1 MSEISSRFV
10 VVLALCLSLAGSA
23 QVLFRTDFSS
33 VPKEMTLGRGISVVD
48 KALFFEGSKGGV
60 LTATL
65 DFPAEGE
72 ILVRFQIRQGKKK
85 EGARDGHIGATLYFA
100 DTSSTMFYSRGKEWI
115 YIRKQPGREKVHETL
130 IKDADLALP
139 QGATHLT
146 VEIALRRDHY
156 LFRCGRFVS
165 PKMKWTGSPLAQL
178 RPYAYNFDCE
188 IRDLEIVA
196 RAEEK
201 PLVPGEKRVLLEEAF
216 ESEQVLQ
223 SVTGVCL
230 ADGVSGKGLS
240 FVPGSK
246 QRLRLDLP
254 ESIGTCGTIL
264 FWYRPEVPIAGTRGN
279 NWMLAGKD
287 AEGKKTL
294 LNVYIDGAGF
304 NSVLTREE
312 GLSAQQVRRWIRGA
326 IVEDDWHFY
335 ALTFDEEG
343 YVQNMLDALPYYYYG
358 HSWRTTQYA
367 NLAVAGIKSVELC
380 PGFTYDNLQI
390 TNYAMDEAELSRA
403 YRRTMPVDLLIDDS
417 IADAGVDYVFTFR
430 VAPGGTFMAPPPV
443 DSDITMA
450 KVRIEAKILDLEGRF
465 LLGKAYEL
473 DVSRE
478 HECRLPAV
486 NLAHG
491 QVVKLVFDIETPGGR
506 IRRTK
511 IVKGW
516 KTAEPRPVGGDYTKG
531 KLLYEKAFAAVDDPD
546 LILRGPVKA
555 VGGYLEAGPGKYD
568 HVALVV
574 PFAKGSLRFGE
585 PVLLEIDWPDDKP
598 RNIGLYMYKP
608 QKSRALRDCL
618 AGGIT
623 AGNLYPNSGGM
634 QTAKYLFYPGFE
646 SYVFEART
654 MSSGYPAAI
663 AALRI
668 YAIDGGLPRLAV
680 NYPEGLPHRMF
691 GHTDEDQ
698 TFDYLLDHT
707 SWGNPFL
714 GTRYE
719 QITDVLLEYYDY
731 TGQEAWNHPLL
742 RYGWLF
748 YPVLG
753 SESGGQYPY
762 KPDFVPYMLRAFAK
776 RGKSVYAILNLHGGV
791 PEFFRQPGRLQEWT
805 EKGWIRLNA
814 FGEPL
819 SRHPTPPSN
828 MLVPEVEAMF
838 LAHLEKILRQNAR
851 YDGFEGVD
859 YWMGPLAA
867 VGAVRTEVP
876 ENQADRYAE
885 RGTYSYDDFTVNLY
899 RAAAASDMPDFKGT
913 DRFMKRFEYLTDA
926 GNEAKWLEWNVAK
939 VAAHLKRVRALLDEH
954 KPSLKLVVS
963 GGVKTHPSFARI
975 PGVSIDPM
983 RHPTHFRWSLQ
994 HCEKITDVDQKLYDL
1009 DRPEDCLGAGTGLT
1023 QVSAFHSYG
1032 ETFTDSPHPDY
1043 ASYFQNIDLKPPGRH
1058 ALKDPVFSI
1067 AKYDMLRWTFGG
1079 QPLAAMGREDELREF
1094 ARAYCALPALPFQDV
1109 PGAADPVTVRYLDT
1123 KNGCYVYCANLLH
1136 ADCNVAISGA
1146 DVLEDLSDGAQVQ
1159 ARKIALRPYQLRSFL
1174 VKTGG
1179 RDIVSAKASV
1189 PEGVVAFYRDEVAR
1203 TASAVSTAK
1212 ELGLDASA
1220 IEAAIPNVRAAIG
1233 SGLFAEAHRLLFS
1246 AAWHKLQQ
1254 NLADKE
1260 NVLKTAEMI
1269 RQGRIRVN
1277 CGSVASVALADGRLF
1292 LRDASFADGLG
1303 YGYYGRRAK
1312 ACIRENGKLR
1322 DIPEKPL
1329 FASEVYD
1336 IDGYKFRLADG
1347 TYRVTL
1353 YLRWGYEP
1361 SFRKTF
1367 NLASTVHVGNES
1379 RDVVF
1384 IRDMK
1389 DDFNNYI
1396 VLDSLQVEVN
1406 GGILDIRLTAPEID
1420 DCRLLNGIEIERV
1433 R

>member
-1 MSEISSRFV
+1 MSKLYSWFV
-10 VVLALCLSLAGSA
+10 SVLALCLSQAGSA

-33 VPKEMTLGRGISVVD
+33 VPKEMTLARGISLVD

-60 LTATL
+60 LTAKL
-65 DFPAEGE
+65 DFAAEGDT
-72 ILVRFQIRQGKKK
+72 LVRFQIRQGKKK
-85 EGARDGHIGATLYFA
+85 EGARDGHIGATLHFA

-115 YIRKQPGREKVHETL
+115 YIRKQPGRKKVHETL
-130 IKDADLALP
+130 IKDANLALP

-156 LFRCGRFVS
+156 VFRCGRFVS
-165 PKMKWTGSPLAQL
+165 PKMKWTGSPLAQFHA
-178 RPYAYNFDCE
+178 YTYNFDCE
-188 IRDLEIVA
+188 IRNLEIVA
-196 RAEEK
+196 LTEEK
-201 PLVPGEKRVLLEEAF
+201 PFVPGEKRTLLDEPF
-216 ESEQVLQ
+216 ESEHVLQ
-223 SVTGVCL
+223 SVKGARL

-240 FVPGSK
+240 FVPGAK
-246 QRLRLDLP
+246 QRLRLELP
-254 ESIGTCGTIL
+254 KSIGKCGTIL
-264 FWYRPEVPIAGTRGN
+264 FWYRPEVPVAGTRGN
-279 NWMLAGKD
+279 NWMLTGKA

-312 GLSAQQVRRWIRGA
+312 GLSSQQVRRWIRGA

-335 ALTFDEEG
+335 ALTFDEG

-367 NLAVAGIKSVELC
+367 NLALAGITSVELC
-380 PGFTYDNLQI
+380 PGFTYDNLHI
-390 TNYAMDEAELSRA
+390 TNYAMSEAELSRI

-443 DSDITMA
+443 DSDIIKA

-465 LLGKAYEL
+465 LLGKTYEL

-491 QVVKLVFDIETPGGR
+491 QVVRLVFDIETPGGR

-516 KTAEPRPVGGDYTKG
+516 KTADPKPVGDDYNKG
-531 KLLYEKAFAAVDDPD
+531 RLLFEKEFAAVDDPD
-546 LILRGPVKA
+546 LILRGPVQA

-568 HVALVV
+568 HVALIV
-574 PFAKGSLRFGE
+574 PFAKENLRFGQ

-608 QKSRALRDCL
+608 QKSKALRDCL

-634 QTAKYLFYPGFE
+634 QTATYLFYPGFE

-668 YAIDGGLPRLAV
+668 YAIDGGLPRLAI

-691 GHTDEDQ
+691 GHCDEDQ

-707 SWGNPFL
+707 TWGNPFL

-731 TGQEAWNHPLL
+731 TGQEAWDHPLL

-762 KPDFVPYMLRAFAK
+762 KPDFVPYMFRAFGK
-776 RGKSVYAILNLHGGV
+776 RGKSVHAILNLHGGM

-819 SRHPTPPSN
+819 SRQPTPPSN

-838 LAHLEKILRQNAR
+838 LGHLEKILLQNAR

-859 YWMGPLAA
+859 YCMGPSAA

-876 ENQADRYAE
+876 KDQADKYAE
-885 RGTYSYDDFTVNLY
+885 RGTYSYDDFTVSLY
-899 RAAAASDMPDFKGT
+899 RAEAAPQMPDFNGA
-913 DRFMKRFEYLTDA
+913 DRFMKRFEYLA
-926 GNEAKWLEWNVAK
+926 KAENEATWLEWNIAK
-939 VAAHLKRVRALLDEH
+939 VAGHLKRMRALLDKH
-954 KPSLKLVVS
+954 KPALKLVVS
-963 GGVKTHPSFARI
+963 GGVKTHPSFAKI
-975 PGVSIDPM
+975 PGVSVDPM
-983 RHPTHFRWSLQ
+983 RKPTHFRWSLQ
-994 HCEKITDVDQKLYDL
+994 HAEKITDIDEKLYDL
-1009 DRPEDCLGAGTGLT
+1009 NRPEDCLGAGTGVT

-1032 ETFTDSPHPDY
+1032 ETFTDSPHPGY

-1079 QPLAAMGREDELREF
+1079 QPLAAMGREDEIREF

-1109 PGAADPVTVRYLDT
+1109 PGATDPVTVRYLDT

-1136 ADCNVAISGA
+1136 ADCSVAIDGA
-1146 DVLEDLSDGAQVQ
+1146 ELLEDLSDGAQIQ
-1159 ARKIALRPYQLRSFL
+1159 AGTVALEPYQLRSFL
-1174 VKTGG
+1174 VTKGG
-1179 RDIVSAKASV
+1179 RAIASAKASV
-1189 PEGVVAFYRDEVAR
+1189 PEGVVTFYRDEVAR
-1203 TASAVSTAK
+1203 TVSAVSTAK

-1220 IEAAIPNVRAAIG
+1220 VGEAVAKVQAAIG

-1246 AAWHKLQQ
+1246 AAWHKLKQ
-1254 NLADKE
+1254 NLDDKE
-1260 NVLKTAEMI
+1260 NVLKTADML
-1269 RQGRIRVN
+1269 RQGRVRVN
-1277 CGSVASVALADGRLF
+1277 CGSVASVELADGRLF
-1292 LRDASFADGLG
+1292 LRDTAFADGLG

-1312 ACIRENGKLR
+1312 ACIRENGKVR

-1361 SFRKTF
+1361 SFRKKL
-1367 NLASTVHVGNES
+1367 NLASAVHVGNES
-1379 RDVVF
+1379 REVVF

-1389 DDFNNYI
+1389 GDFSNHI
-1396 VLDSLQVEVN
+1396 VLDSPQVEVK

-1420 DCRLLNGIEIERV
+1420 DCRLLNGIEIEPIR
-1433 R
+1433 